1 MAMVAAIHLLPGLRY
16 TFELL
21 YLKINVDRGGAE
33 TDAAHRGRAKRGAT
47 GFGLGIV
54 VMDAWEVCGP
64 VGTGAAGYQGIVTCC
79 GRRVQLWKPGF
90 IFHGARVTEGTCLQA
105 WMARW
110 YLGVMA

>member
-1 MAMVAAIHLLPGLRY
+1 MNKSR
-16 TFELL
+16 E
-21 YLKINVDRGGAE
+21 RE
-33 TDAAHRGRAKRGAT
+33 ERRRSAAHGGRAKRGAT

>member
-1 MAMVAAIHLLPGLRY
+1 MLIVEER
-16 TFELL
+16 
-21 YLKINVDRGGAE
+21 RGTRREEG
-33 TDAAHRGRAKRGAT
+33 GRRRGAPCFMLDIIVT
-47 GFGLGIV
+47 GAGELCE
-54 VMDAWEVCGP
+54 A

>member
-1 MAMVAAIHLLPGLRY
+1 MPSVTRLYYSVRY
-16 TFELL
+16 L
-21 YLKINVDRGGAE
+21 YKYMLIEVERGRS
-33 TDAAHRGRAKRGAT
+33 AAHGGRAKRGAT

>member
-1 MAMVAAIHLLPGLRY
+1 MLLIYVNSGGEERDA
-16 TFELL
+16 
-21 YLKINVDRGGAE
+21 VRGGRAE
-33 TDAAHRGRAKRGAT
+33 ARGA
-47 GFGLGIV
+47 GFCVGDRRDGCQGV
-54 VMDAWEVCGP
+54 VFEA